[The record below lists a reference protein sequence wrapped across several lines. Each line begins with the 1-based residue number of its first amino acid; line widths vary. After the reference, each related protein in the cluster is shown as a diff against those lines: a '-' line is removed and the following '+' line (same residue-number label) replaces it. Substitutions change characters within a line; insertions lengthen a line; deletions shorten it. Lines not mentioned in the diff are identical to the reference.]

1 MNELPIHDIHLP
13 DAVSWWPLALGWWL
27 LLLVIIACAMGIYY
41 FIKYKKNKK
50 AKLAYKKSALKEL
63 NKLNSE
69 YKTLSPIEL
78 LRDITLLLRRVTL
91 SYLPRKEVAS
101 LMGEQWVKKLNELS
115 NETVFSENDC
125 KLLSNAAYKQSA
137 EFDQEN
143 LLNTCKTWVNKLPEA
158 SINSSC

>member
-27 LLLVIIACAMGIYY
+27 LLLIFIACALGIYY
-41 FIKYKKNKK
+41 FIKYKKNRI
-50 AKLAYKKSALKEL
+50 AKLAYKKAALNEL
-63 NKLNSE
+63 NKLNAD
-69 YKTLSPIEL
+69 YKTQSPIEL

-101 LMGEQWVKKLNELS
+101 LMGEQWIIKLNELS
-115 NETVFSENDC
+115 NEIVFTDNDC
-125 KLLSNAAYKQSA
+125 TLLSNTAYKQSA
-137 EFDQEN
+137 DFNQQD
-143 LLNTCKTWVNKLPEA
+143 LLDTCKTWVNKLPEA